1 MNDLENQER
10 LDRSAAKARG
20 LSLPDYYRDLAR
32 RVATKDARIEIE
44 KTRIAASDPRLG
56 LPIVDAEDFPEEYE
70 G

>member
-1 MNDLENQER
+1 MNELENQER
-10 LDRSAAKARG
+10 LDKSAAKARG

-44 KTRIAASDPRLG
+44 RTRIRASDPRLG

>member
-10 LDRSAAKARG
+10 LDKSAAKARG

-56 LPIVDAEDFPEEYE
+56 VPIVEAEDFPEEFE